1 MKTVFSAPLL
11 ATLTVSAALVTPT
24 LAWAGSTAAVKTP
37 AASNSAPTP
46 PAPKT
51 NSVTSQPVTIR
62 IQLSIDINQPTTG
75 IQANEFQTNFTN
87 DLAKA
92 LGVSASQIQILNVNP
107 S

>member
-1 MKTVFSAPLL
+1 
-11 ATLTVSAALVTPT
+11 
-24 LAWAGSTAAVKTP
+24 
-37 AASNSAPTP
+37 
-46 PAPKT
+46 
-51 NSVTSQPVTIR
+51 
-62 IQLSIDINQPTTG
+62 INQPTTG